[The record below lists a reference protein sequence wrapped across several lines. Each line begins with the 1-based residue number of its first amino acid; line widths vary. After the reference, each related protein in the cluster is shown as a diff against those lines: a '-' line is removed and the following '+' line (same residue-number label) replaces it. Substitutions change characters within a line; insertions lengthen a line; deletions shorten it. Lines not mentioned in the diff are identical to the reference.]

1 MKLVYK
7 YYAPKDYNLDAIEKQ
22 YFYFRHVSKL
32 NDPFDSNIL
41 LFQPEES
48 AYIIDSYR
56 AVGFKPIQAEG
67 TISIAYIAL
76 SLVGL
81 DVVYAGSRPV
91 AHGDTLYV
99 GHLVFHGACVVGQ
112 RNGSRMVDI
121 ALRRRCAR

>member
-1 MKLVYK
+1 MGRV
-7 YYAPKDYNLDAIEKQ
+7 ATE
-22 YFYFRHVSKL
+22 
-32 NDPFDSNIL
+32 NDRLPL
-41 LFQPEES
+41 LLTRVCLHQFA

-81 DVVYAGSRPV
+81 DVVYAGRRSV

-112 RNGSRMVDI
+112 RNGSRAILDNGFLV
-121 ALRRRCAR
+121 